1 MTVFDTIGKGI
12 RDADKR
18 GKLVRR
24 KRRQKKAQKAAKKA
38 GDITEVKRLGAKKK
52 MTSQKRKKAQKEI
65 NKGVQDIGKRAGKA
79 GIAYLAAGGSP
90 AGVAAASAAF
100 VA

>member
-1 MTVFDTIGKGI
+1 MTVFDTIGKGV
-12 RDADKR
+12 RDIDKK

-24 KRRQKKAQKAAKKA
+24 KRRQKKKQKIAKKA
-38 GDITEVKRLGAKKK
+38 GDIAEVQRLGAKKK

>member
-1 MTVFDTIGKGI
+1 MSVFDTIGKGV
-12 RDADKR
+12 RDIDKK

-24 KRRQKKAQKAAKKA
+24 KRRQKKAQK
-38 GDITEVKRLGAKKK
+38 
-52 MTSQKRKKAQKEI
+52 SI

-90 AGVAAASAAF
+90 AGVAAATTAF

>member
-12 RDADKR
+12 RDADKK

-24 KRRQKKAQKAAKKA
+24 KRRQKKKQKIAKKA
-38 GDITEVKRLGAKKK
+38 GDIAEVQRLGAKKK

>member
-1 MTVFDTIGKGI
+1 MTVFDTIGKGV
-12 RDADKR
+12 RDIDKK

-24 KRRQKKAQKAAKKA
+24 KRRQKKAQKIARKA
-38 GDITEVKRLGAKKK
+38 GDTNEVKRLSAKKA
-52 MTSQKRKKAQKEI
+52 MTSKKRKKAQKSI

-90 AGVAAASAAF
+90 AGVAAATTAF

>member
-1 MTVFDTIGKGI
+1 MTVFDTISKGI
-12 RDADKR
+12 RDVDKK

-24 KRRQKKAQKAAKKA
+24 KRRQKKKMKMAKRA
-38 GDITEVKRLGAKKK
+38 GDTAEVKRLSDKKA
-52 MTSQKRKKAQKEI
+52 MTSQKRKKAQKSI
-65 NKGVQDIGKRAGKA
+65 NKGVQDLGKRAGKA

-90 AGVAAASAAF
+90 AGVAAATTAF

>member
-24 KRRQKKAQKAAKKA
+24 KRRQKKAQKVAKKA
-38 GDITEVKRLGAKKK
+38 GDIAEVKRLGAKKK